1 MAIEFLPGHFADRD
15 DATASLKGRGLKCFE
30 SDITPASLT
39 GEAHVHPYD
48 VEIYMLGGV
57 FELTDCD
64 AARTHR
70 LEAGSKTIVPAN
82 TRHAE
87 FSPAG
92 FSAVFGVSGDLG
104 DQASG
109 QLRPLATD

>member
-1 MAIEFLPGHFADRD
+1 MAIEFLPGQFTERSEAI
-15 DATASLKGRGLKCFE
+15 AGLKARGLRCFE
-30 SDITPASLT
+30 SEIKPEGLT
-39 GEAHVHPYD
+39 GDAHVHPYD

-64 AARTHR
+64 AGRTHR
-70 LEAGSKTIVPAN
+70 LEAGSRTIVPAN

-92 FSAVFGVSGDLG
+92 FSAVFGVSGELG
-104 DQASG
+104 E
-109 QLRPLATD
+109 LRDGVRAVPTR